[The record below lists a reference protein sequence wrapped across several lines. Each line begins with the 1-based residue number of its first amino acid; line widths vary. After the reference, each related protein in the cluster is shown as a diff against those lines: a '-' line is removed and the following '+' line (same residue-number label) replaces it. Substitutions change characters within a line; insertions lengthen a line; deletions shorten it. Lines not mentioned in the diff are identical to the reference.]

1 MHATV
6 RTKYDGIG
14 EMSFCARA
22 SSVGRAWSGF
32 EAATWDVT
40 GGIAERGPA
49 ATHIL
54 IMHMSAPV
62 PGSCR
67 CGDTMSTRTMGPGN
81 MDLVPLGCSATWLDE
96 GPGSVLNVRLSGAL
110 LASAARELSTATH
123 QSISVAPQLH
133 LQDRQLEHLGWALV
147 AELESGAQEGRLFAE
162 CVGNAIAVHV
172 ARRYSSARSEE
183 MVRGLSR
190 RQFRSV
196 VDFIGENLSKDLSLR
211 DIAAIAGLSPS
222 YFNALFKRSAGV
234 TLHQYVMRQRVDR
247 AVRLLSR
254 EGARLPDI
262 AAQAGFADQS
272 HMSRCVRKLTG
283 LTPAS
288 FAREQS

>member
-1 MHATV
+1 MQATV
-6 RTKYDGIG
+6 RSKFDGLG
-14 EMSFCARA
+14 VMGFSARA

-32 EAATWDVT
+32 EAATYDVT

-49 ATHIL
+49 AAHIL
-54 IMHMSAPV
+54 IMHLSAPV
-62 PGSCR
+62 LGSCR

-96 GPGSVLNVRLSGAL
+96 GSGSVLNVRVSGAL
-110 LASAARELSTATH
+110 LASAARELRTATR

-133 LQDRQLEHLGWALV
+133 LRDRQLEHLGWTLV
-147 AELESGAQEGRLFAE
+147 AELESGQQEGRLFAE
-162 CVGNAIAVHV
+162 CVGNAIAVHIG
-172 ARRYSSARSEE
+172 RRYSSARTAEI
-183 MVRGLSR
+183 VRGLSR

-196 VDFIGENLSKDLSLR
+196 VDYIGENLSTDLSLS

-234 TLHQYVMRQRVDR
+234 TLHQFVMRQRVER
-247 AVRLLSR
+247 AIRLLSR
-254 EGARLPDI
+254 EGARLPDV

-283 LTPAS
+283 LTPTS
-288 FAREQS
+288 FTRELS

>member
-6 RTKYDGIG
+6 RSKSDGLG
-14 EMSFCARA
+14 EMGFSTRA

-32 EAATWDVT
+32 EAATYDVT

-49 ATHIL
+49 AAHIL
-54 IMHMSAPV
+54 IMHLSAPV

-67 CGDTMSTRTMGPGN
+67 CGDTTSTRTMGPGN
-81 MDLVPLGCSATWLDE
+81 MDLVPLGCAATWLDE
-96 GPGSVLNVRLSGAL
+96 GPGSVLNVRMSGAL
-110 LASAARELSTATH
+110 LASAARELNSATT
-123 QSISVAPQLH
+123 QDISVAPRLH
-133 LQDRQLEHLGWALV
+133 LQDRQLEHLGWTLV
-147 AELESGAQEGRLFAE
+147 AELESGKQGGRLFAE
-162 CVGNAIAVHV
+162 CIGNAIAVHV
-172 ARRYSSARSEE
+172 ARRYSSAQTADII
-183 MVRGLSR
+183 RGLSR

-196 VDFIGENLSKDLSLR
+196 VDYIGENLATDLSLS

-254 EGARLPDI
+254 DGTRLPDV
-262 AAQAGFADQS
+262 AVQAGFADQS

-283 LTPAS
+283 LTPTA
-288 FAREQS
+288 FARGRS